1 MSPPHPLSA
10 LFSVLYSEE
19 VEPPSIKSFTLLHW
33 ADYLQQNQSTEQH
46 CTHKKRTLL
55 QQTPFQL
62 KTKLYCTQSH
72 LYAQTAHFLRLRFRS
87 FGFLRTCNV
96 HGLTCFDRR
105 SAEISANDLNF
116 KKWRQLEKK
125 TNAGGDWFVEPCS
138 VILTYEERTTFK
150 FNVALPPQRPH

>member
-19 VEPPSIKSFTLLHW
+19 RSRTAEYKILHFIALSWLVKAKPVNRTTLH
-33 ADYLQQNQSTEQH
+33 AQ
-46 CTHKKRTLL
+46 KRTLL

-72 LYAQTAHFLRLRFRS
+72 LYVQTAHFLRLRFRS
-87 FGFLRTCNV
+87 FGFLRTCTV
-96 HGLTCFDRR
+96 HGLTCFGRR
-105 SAEISANDLNF
+105 SAENSAND

-125 TNAGGDWFVEPCS
+125 TNAGGEWFVEPCS
-138 VILTYEERTTFK
+138 IILTYEEKTTFK
-150 FNVALPPQRPH
+150 FNVALRPQRSH